1 MKKVAVLQDLCTL
14 RSYMMTRKQIQ
25 TNLSSE
31 YFSRQILFLF
41 GRYRGRNGGHGT
53 AAARGRGRGA
63 GRGAAAAEDAA
74 PQPWPGG
81 GLKKIELF
89 DSSDVS
95 TVFVNLRAF
104 SIIFERFGPFSNV
117 FGRFRAFRMSGL
129 WAGKSTANPD

>member
-1 MKKVAVLQDLCTL
+1 MNCPA
-14 RSYMMTRKQIQ
+14 
-25 TNLSSE
+25 NLSSE

-81 GLKKIELF
+81 GLKKKIELF

-95 TVFVNLRAF
+95 TVFVNFRAF

>member
-1 MKKVAVLQDLCTL
+1 MSHLKGQVCKTL
-14 RSYMMTRKQIQ
+14 PERP
-25 TNLSSE
+25 NLSSE

-81 GLKKIELF
+81 GLKKK
-89 DSSDVS
+89 S
-95 TVFVNLRAF
+95 NF
-104 SIIFERFGPFSNV
+104 SIVRTFRPFS
-117 FGRFRAFRMSGL
+117 
-129 WAGKSTANPD
+129 